1 MSRTIL
7 KALLGSVGVLSGAVV
22 GQAAEEERPVVL
34 EALQGQGVVVM
45 GEFPVEG
52 VALRGFAATTGQR
65 PIAVYV
71 ASDGSAIVGTRFGK
85 DAEILD
91 EQVLQELVAKP
102 MGEQMWA
109 QLEAATWVRDGR
121 EDAPRV
127 VYAFSDP
134 NCPFCNRFWH
144 AARPWVDSGRVQL
157 RHVLVGLLREDS
169 AAKAAAILSAK
180 NPQAALAENE
190 TRFSEG
196 GIEPGVSVSDEIA
209 NVLEGNQLLMMQLG
223 FRGTPAIVFRDDS
236 ELVRQ
241 IGGMPQAESLDAV
254 MGPR

>member
-1 MSRTIL
+1 MPRI
-7 KALLGSVGVLSGAVV
+7 ALRGLLTSVGVGAF
-22 GQAAEEERPVVL
+22 AIAHANEPDRPEVL
-34 EALQGQGVVVM
+34 DALQGQGLTVM
-45 GEFPVEG
+45 GEFPLEG
-52 VALRGFAATTGQR
+52 NGLRGFAAMAGQR

-71 ASDGSAIVGTRFGK
+71 ASDGSAIVGTRVGR
-85 DAEILD
+85 DAKALD
-91 EQVLQELVAKP
+91 EPLLEELVAKP

-157 RHVLVGLLREDS
+157 RHVLVGMLRKDS
-169 AAKAAAILSAK
+169 ATKAAAILLADD
-180 NPQAALAENE
+180 PEAALTENE
-190 TRFSEG
+190 TRYSDG
-196 GIEPGVSVSDEIA
+196 GIKPVASVPDEIA
-209 NVLEGNQLLMMQLG
+209 GVLEANQLLMIELG
-223 FRGTPAIVFRDDS
+223 FRGTPAVVFRVDS
-236 ELVRQ
+236 GLVRQ
-241 IGGMPQAESLDAV
+241 IGGMPQGDSLDAV

>member
-1 MSRTIL
+1 MPRIVLS
-7 KALLGSVGVLSGAVV
+7 ALLGSVGVLGA
-22 GQAAEEERPVVL
+22 AAVHASEQDRPAVL
-34 EALQGQGVVVM
+34 DALNGQGLTVM
-45 GEFPVEG
+45 GEFPLEG
-52 VALRGFAATTGQR
+52 TDLRGFAAMAGQR

-71 ASDGSAIVGTRFGK
+71 ASDGSAIVGTRVGP

-91 EQVLQELVAKP
+91 EQTLEEMVAKP

-144 AARPWVDSGRVQL
+144 SARPWVESGRVQV
-157 RHVLVGLLREDS
+157 RHVLVGMLRQDS
-169 AAKAAAILSAK
+169 ATKAAAILMADD
-180 NPQAALAENE
+180 QEAALIENE
-190 TRFSEG
+190 TRFSDG
-196 GIEPGVSVSDEIA
+196 GIQPAASVPEEVSE
-209 NVLEGNQLLMMQLG
+209 VLEANQRLMLELG
-223 FRGTPAIVFRDDS
+223 FRGTPAAVFRDETDQ
-236 ELVRQ
+236 VRQ
-241 IGGMPQAESLDAV
+241 VGGLPQGESLNAV

>member
-1 MSRTIL
+1 MSRIVL
-7 KALLGSVGVLSGAVV
+7 SALLGTIVVLGAVV
-22 GQAAEEERPVVL
+22 HAAEPDRPVVL
-34 EALQGQGVVVM
+34 DALQSQGLTVM
-45 GEFPVEG
+45 AEFPLEG
-52 VALRGFAATTGQR
+52 TDLRGFAALAHQR

-71 ASDGSAIVGTRFGK
+71 ASDGSAIVGTRVDR
-85 DAEILD
+85 DAQIVD
-91 EQVLQELVAKP
+91 EALLEELVTRP

-109 QLEAATWVRDGR
+109 QLEAVTWVRDGR

-157 RHVLVGLLREDS
+157 RHVLVGMLRKDS
-169 AAKAAAILSAK
+169 ANKAAAILSA
-180 NPQAALAENE
+180 NDPEAALTENE

-196 GIEPGVSVSDEIA
+196 GIQPVASVSDEIA
-209 NVLEGNQLLMMQLG
+209 GVLEANQALMIELG
-223 FRGTPAIVFRDDS
+223 FRGTPAVVFRDNADF
-236 ELVRQ
+236 VRH
-241 IGGMPQAESLDAV
+241 IGGMPTADRLEAV